1 MFAVLLAGG
10 LAARGTQSAQS
21 PDDAYLSWPAAQA
34 QSIGESAYKRGR
46 VGGFFDGRLLKT
58 ERAYNYKLAATLF
71 SRSVIRA
78 SARMLQLRGRLTAEQ
93 TRNLVVEAEAAGGT
107 VVMIEIDPREGS
119 GVIPLEWQAFLQPK
133 SQAAA
138 AVAGVN
144 SPELRQL
151 KAFAGVLRRNY
162 DYDRFWMV
170 FPGRPDVAYAKPG
183 LPGIELVVRINDQ
196 EGRVDWPAG
205 VLHAP

>member
-1 MFAVLLAGG
+1 MVAIIIAGG
-10 LAARGTQSAQS
+10 AAGRGTQSAQP
-21 PDDAYLSWPAAQA
+21 PDDTYLAWPAAQA

-46 VGGFFDGRLLKT
+46 VGGLFDGRLLKT

-78 SARMLQLRGRLTAEQ
+78 SARVLQLRSRLTPEQ
-93 TRNLVVEAEAAGGT
+93 TRNLVTEAETTGGT

-119 GVIPLEWQAFLQPK
+119 GVIPSEWQAFLQPK
-133 SQAAA
+133 GQAAA

-144 SPELRQL
+144 TPALRTV
-151 KAFAGVLRRNY
+151 KALAGVQRRNY

-170 FPGRPDVAYAKPG
+170 FPGGADVAYAKPTV
-183 LPGIELVVRINDQ
+183 PDIELVVRIHDQ
-196 EGRVDWPAG
+196 EGRVEWPAA
-205 VLHAP
+205 VLQVP